1 MRFFLFSLPI
11 LLLCSVSFSQT
22 PSETGLVRGKVVD
35 KASKALEAATVSL
48 HRLPDS
54 ALITGN
60 RTAQDGS
67 YEFKIVTA
75 GTYYVEARMIGYLR
89 VNTKQFVVSAL
100 TLPLNLPMIKLTE
113 QVKTLKGVSVTVT
126 KPFIERQADKLV
138 VNVES
143 SIVSTGSTALEVL
156 QRTPGIT
163 LDKDDHI
170 QLKGKQGVTVM
181 LDGKLTY
188 LSADQISNL
197 LKNMASENI
206 SRIEVITNPS
216 SKYDAAGNTGIINII
231 TKKGKKAGLNGNVT
245 ARLSEGRVPKTNTGL
260 SLNYKTSHFN
270 FFGDLNYSWRDT
282 YNTRYKYSLY
292 NASPLVANELSSIE
306 PGYGRHALYKAGVD
320 INLSK
325 NKTLSLTV
333 NGYQGLFGRKGL
345 GTSKNYNSNP
355 GKQDTTDTTA
365 TTQHDPYHSITYALA
380 YRHTLDS
387 TGQELSADADYTL
400 SGDKGMNTT
409 LTSTPLTGLPPMHY
423 NNTLSQINHQP
434 SNISIRTAKAD
445 YTLPVDSSFKLEAGV
460 KASWVQSHND
470 FTYDSLSNGAPVRPA
485 RENNFIYTERILA
498 AYVNSTVKW
507 KKYTLAAGLRL
518 ENTRSSGDLVTTGSV
533 NARNYTDLF
542 PSASLTDK
550 INDANGL
557 SLSIT
562 RRINRPDYDNISPY
576 LFFLDKSTF
585 FIGNPALKPEY
596 TYQYELSYTFK
607 QKYIATLSYGLTK
620 NYVNEF
626 ALFNTASRITE
637 YTVINFD
644 KQTSYNATLSAP
656 GDFTPWWT
664 STNSLSLNYNQYL
677 TPLIVSGNGG
687 GSGSVGGIGNGVE
700 QARALGL
707 ASLNLNIIET
717 FKLPHDWKAEVNAFY
732 NSPTYD
738 GTYHQKSQNAL
749 GAGLQKTFWLKRA
762 DLKLNATDIF
772 NTLHFEGRSVYNN
785 VNLFISNKWES
796 RRFTLAFTYRFGG
809 PSTSNSKKKSGS
821 EENSR
826 LGSKG

>member
-1 MRFFLFSLPI
+1 MRFFLFLLPI

-22 PSETGLVRGKVVD
+22 PSETGLASALVRGKVLD
-35 KASKALEAATVSL
+35 KAGQALEAATVSL

-54 ALITGN
+54 ALVTGN

-67 YEFKIVTA
+67 YEFKIATA
-75 GTYYVEARMIGYLR
+75 GTYYVEARMIGYPR

-100 TLPLNLPMIKLTE
+100 TLPINLPVIKLTE

-126 KPFIERQADKLV
+126 RPFIERQADKLV

-170 QLKGKQGVTVM
+170 QLKGKKGVTVM

-206 SRIEVITNPS
+206 ARIEVITNPS

-270 FFGDLNYSWRDT
+270 FFGDLNYSWRENYFERD
-282 YNTRYKYSLY
+282 NYSLY
-292 NASPLVANELSSIE
+292 NASPLVANKLLSTDR
-306 PGYGRHALYKAGVD
+306 GYGRHTQYKAGVD

-325 NKTLSLTV
+325 NKTLSLTA
-333 NGYQGLFGRKGL
+333 NGYEGLFARNGSGPSDRINHK
-345 GTSKNYNSNP
+345 P
-355 GKQDTTDTTA
+355 GKQDTTDRKV
-365 TTQHDPYHSITYALA
+365 TTQRDPYHNITYSLA

-400 SGDKGMNTT
+400 SGDKGTT
-409 LTSTPLTGLPPMHY
+409 SLTSTPFTGILPKQVG
-423 NNTLSQINHQP
+423 NTLSQINHQP
-434 SNISIRTAKAD
+434 SNILIRTAKAD
-445 YTLPVDSSFKLEAGV
+445 YTLPVDSNFKLESGL
-460 KASWVQSHND
+460 KASWVKSHND
-470 FTYDSLSNGAPVRPA
+470 FTYDSLSNGVPVRPT
-485 RENNFIYTERILA
+485 RENDFVYTERILA

-507 KKYTLAAGLRL
+507 KKFTLAAGLRV

-562 RRINRPDYDNISPY
+562 RRINRPDYDNINPFLY
-576 LFFLDKSTF
+576 FLDKNTYF
-585 FIGNPALKPEY
+585 MGNPALKPEY
-596 TYQYELSYTFK
+596 TVQYELSYTFK

-620 NYVNEF
+620 NYINEF
-626 ALFNTASRITE
+626 AFFDTARQITE

-644 KQTSYNATLSAP
+644 RQTSYNATLSAP

-677 TPLIVSGNGG
+677 TPLIASGNGVSNG
-687 GSGSVGGIGNGVE
+687 AAGGIG

-717 FKLPHDWKAEVNAFY
+717 FKLPHDWKAEINAFY

-785 VNLFISNKWES
+785 VNLFIRNKWES
-796 RRFTLAFTYRFGG
+796 RRLTLAFTYRFGG
-809 PSTSNSKKKSGS
+809 QSTSNSKKKSGS